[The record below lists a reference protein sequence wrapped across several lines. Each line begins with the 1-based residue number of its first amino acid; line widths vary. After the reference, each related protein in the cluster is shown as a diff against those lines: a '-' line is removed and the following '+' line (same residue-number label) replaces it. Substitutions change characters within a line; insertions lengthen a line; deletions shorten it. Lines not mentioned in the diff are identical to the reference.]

1 MLALPSWN
9 QSSTTAPTL
18 QDCLGAGVQEKEKIK
33 PRRISAQVFLGVC
46 PLSLS
51 LSLSLFPFLFPSL
64 FPSLS
69 LPLSLSLSLPFT
81 SQYLK
86 PEGLGN
92 PHRALPSTVLTSEFL
107 DALNST
113 WRYCRGKKVTFS
125 ARLMILWYLVFF
137 PNLPATIYFSNPQIA
152 YSIHPAPVL

>member
-33 PRRISAQVFLGVC
+33 SRRISAQVFLGVC

-51 LSLSLFPFLFPSL
+51 LSLSLFPFLFPC
-64 FPSLS
+64 FPLS
-69 LPLSLSLSLPFT
+69 LPVSLSLSLPFT

-92 PHRALPSTVLTSEFL
+92 SHRALPSTVLPSEFL

-113 WRYCRGKKVTFS
+113 WRYCRGKKVTFP